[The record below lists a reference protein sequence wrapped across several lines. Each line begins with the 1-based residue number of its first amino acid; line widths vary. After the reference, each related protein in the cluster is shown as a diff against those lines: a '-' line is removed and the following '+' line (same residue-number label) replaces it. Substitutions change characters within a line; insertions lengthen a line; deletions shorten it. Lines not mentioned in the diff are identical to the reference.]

1 MPPSSAQNALL
12 CERYLPKFH
21 RQDHALLNTIP
32 DYIFSGLAAIGVTEP
47 EICSLLRIKPESLDS
62 KRELLAQG
70 RARLKHALRRAQ
82 IKQALK
88 GNASML
94 IWLGKTYLGQKDQ
107 PDTNLSQHTNIVV
120 DAGLL
125 ANLQAS
131 YNSTL
136 NDIRRTK
143 SLSSSP
149 ANQPACL
156 GERGGTLPFSDT
168 PTSTESEPSVMSE
181 CYDSCDTQPKSLP
194 INAAVSNS
202 LFDTLPVATHPP
214 GGTHPRETH
223 TPNPERL
230 ASHVSEN
237 FGESGKSGPMSRVAG
252 KFFGVVALAK
262 KYDRKGKLKHAE
274 EAT

>member
-1 MPPSSAQNALL
+1 MPPSPAQNTLL
-12 CERYLPKFH
+12 CEHYLPKFH

-88 GNASML
+88 GNSSML

-125 ANLQAS
+125 ASLQQS
-131 YNSTL
+131 YQSTL

-143 SLSSSP
+143 LLTP
-149 ANQPACL
+149 NNPNKQPA
-156 GERGGTLPFSDT
+156 LPDSYDDPARDDVPSSENESVVAQPVSHFADT
-168 PTSTESEPSVMSE
+168 HH
-181 CYDSCDTQPKSLP
+181 
-194 INAAVSNS
+194 NS
-202 LFDTLPVATHPP
+202 L
-214 GGTHPRETH
+214 
-223 TPNPERL
+223 
-230 ASHVSEN
+230 
-237 FGESGKSGPMSRVAG
+237 
-252 KFFGVVALAK
+252 ALN
-262 KYDRKGKLKHAE
+262 AE
-274 EAT
+274 ESIPAFD